1 MVEEKDTYSEEYG
14 DRLEKMMGSFSAR
27 MLHVENL
34 MNDIM
39 SRHFCSGDGKRGTL
53 FFSVITPQMS
63 FRNKIDTLI
72 NMLRIHYKDIYKT
85 YDSDL
90 RKLHEIAQYRNDL
103 VHLMLA
109 VSKQVHKNDVDSAQI
124 HKSEKGKSAIGEIDK
139 KEHERKVRLC
149 TKLTTILKT
158 IQTDIIG
165 RSYRSDLS
173 DDSQ

>member
-1 MVEEKDTYSEEYG
+1 MFEEKDSYSEEYA
-14 DRLEKMMGSFSAR
+14 DHAEKMMGSFSAR

-39 SRHFCSGDGKRGTL
+39 SRHFCSGDGARGTL
-53 FFSVITPQMS
+53 YFSLITPQMS
-63 FRNKIDTLI
+63 FRNKINTLI
-72 NMLRIHYKDIYKT
+72 NMLRIHYEDIYKT

-109 VSKQVHKNDVDSAQI
+109 VSELAHKKDVHNAHI
-124 HKSEKGKSAIGEIDK
+124 HKSGNGKSAIREIDK
-139 KEHERKVRLC
+139 KEHESKVRLC
-149 TKLTTILKT
+149 TKLTTILKK

-165 RSYRSDLS
+165 RSYRPNLS